1 MEKFRYE
8 EQEFALIENTP
19 VPLAVYQ
26 FLDNRVVTVAL
37 SKGFC
42 DLFGFKTKEDAYFL
56 TENDMYRDCHPDDT
70 ARIAD
75 AAVTFAKDQGE
86 YDVIFRTK
94 VNNRYRI
101 IHSRGEHF
109 YKNGIKLAA
118 VWYFDEGEYVEDA
131 SISNDLTHTITN
143 ALQISSLYH
152 KVTYDY
158 LTGLPN
164 MGYFFEIAEKGVDEL
179 INAGKTPVMLFFD
192 LNGMKYFNVK
202 YGLSEGDNLIRS
214 FSKLLVKYFS
224 NENCTRFGMDRFC
237 VFTSDDDLEQRLWKF
252 FAECENLNGG
262 KTLPV
267 RAGIYSSKMG
277 RIGAC
282 FACDRAKM
290 ACDKTRNAYV
300 SHFTYFDE
308 SMLKESQN
316 RLYIIE
322 NFDRA
327 LKEEWIQVY
336 YQPIVRAA
344 TGRVCDEEALSRW
357 IDPIHGMLSPDAFIP
372 ILEESNLIYKL
383 DLYVTEK
390 ILEKMKAQ
398 ADKGLYVVPNSVN
411 LSRSDFETC
420 DIVKEITNRVDQSGI
435 PHEKLTIEITESVIG
450 SNFEYMK
457 TQVERFQSLG
467 FKVWMDDFGS
477 GYSSLDV
484 LQDFHFDLIKLD
496 MKFMRNFAS
505 SQKSKIIL
513 TELIRMAMSLGI
525 ETIVEGVETEEQV
538 EFLCE
543 VGCTKLQGY
552 HFCKP
557 IPLIQIFE
565 RYDKGTQ
572 IGFENP
578 AESDYYAALGKIN
591 LYDLSVI
598 TNNEGESYKNY
609 FNTLPMGL
617 FEVDDEKIKFTRGNK
632 SYRTFLTTYFPPYLK
647 EKILPLAEKNKN
659 PETGV
664 SEFINTVLKCKT
676 ESSSEIVDIKQSD
689 GTVFHLYFGRIAE
702 NPVSK
707 IVALVVVV
715 LNIS

>member
-1 MEKFRYE
+1 MEKFEYD
-8 EQEFALIENTP
+8 EQDLALIETSP
-19 VPLAVYQ
+19 VPFAVYQ
-26 FLDNRVVTVAL
+26 FLDNRVVTIAL
-37 SKGFC
+37 SRGYC
-42 DLFGFKTKEDAYFL
+42 QLFGFKTKEEAYFI
-56 TENDMYRDCHPDDT
+56 TDNDMYRDCHPDDISRT
-70 ARIAD
+70 AD
-75 AAVTFAKDQGE
+75 AAVTFAKEEAG
-86 YDVIFRTK
+86 YDVIYRSK
-94 VNNRYRI
+94 VNNRYNI
-101 IHSRGEHF
+101 IHARGEHF
-109 YKNGIKLAA
+109 YKKNTRLAA
-118 VWYFDEGEYVEDA
+118 VWYFDEGEYIEDS

-143 ALQISSLYH
+143 ALKISSIYH
-152 KVTYDY
+152 KITYDY

-164 MGYFFEIAEKGVDEL
+164 MGYFFEIAEKGMEEL
-179 INAGKTPVMLFFD
+179 IQAGKIPVMLFFD

-202 YGLSEGDNLIRS
+202 YGLSEGDSLIRS

-237 VFTSDDDLEQRLWKF
+237 VYTSEDNLEQRLWSLF
-252 FAECENLNGG
+252 GECENINRG

-267 RAGIYSSKMG
+267 RVGIYSSKMG
-277 RIGAC
+277 KIRAC

-290 ACDKTRNAYV
+290 ACDKNRNAYV
-300 SHFTYFDE
+300 SHFTYYDE

-322 NFDRA
+322 NFERA

-336 YQPIVRAA
+336 YQPIVRSA

-357 IDPIHGMLSPDAFIP
+357 IDPIHGMLAPDSFIP

-383 DLYVTEK
+383 DLYVTEQ
-390 ILEKMKAQ
+390 ILKKMKAQ
-398 ADKGLYVVPNSVN
+398 ADKGLYVVPISVN

-420 DIVKEITNRVDQSGI
+420 DIVKEITKRVDQSDI

-457 TQVERFQSLG
+457 TQVERFQALG

-496 MKFMRNFAS
+496 MKFMRNFS
-505 SQKSKIIL
+505 SSKKSKIIL

-525 ETIVEGVETEEQV
+525 ETIVEGVETQEQV
-538 EFLCE
+538 DFLCE

-557 IPLIQIFE
+557 IPLDQIFE

-578 AESDYYAALGKIN
+578 DESDYFAALGKIN

-617 FEVDDEKIKFTRGNK
+617 FEVDEEKIKFIRGNK
-632 SYRTFLTTYFPPYLK
+632 SYRSFLTTYFPPYLK
-647 EKILPLAEKNKN
+647 EKILELAEKDKK
-659 PETGV
+659 PEQGV
-664 SEFINTVLKCKT
+664 SDFIDAVLKCKT
-676 ESSSEIVDIKQSD
+676 EINSHIIDIKHSD
-689 GTVFHLYFGRIAE
+689 GSTFHLYFGRIAE
-702 NPVSK
+702 NPLSK